1 MTADRHAIL
10 NDLQDIVRDSLDNE
24 AITISEKTRPAD
36 VPGWD
41 SMAHI
46 NIVIAVEERFGVRFS
61 SADLARLRGDGQA
74 IDALVDLISERLQ
87 SS

>member
-1 MTADRHAIL
+1 MTADRDAIL
-10 NDLQDIVRDSLDNE
+10 ADLQNIVRDVLDNE
-24 AITISEKTRPAD
+24 QVIITEQTRSAD

-74 IDALVDLISERLQ
+74 IDALVDLICDRLKA
-87 SS
+87 S